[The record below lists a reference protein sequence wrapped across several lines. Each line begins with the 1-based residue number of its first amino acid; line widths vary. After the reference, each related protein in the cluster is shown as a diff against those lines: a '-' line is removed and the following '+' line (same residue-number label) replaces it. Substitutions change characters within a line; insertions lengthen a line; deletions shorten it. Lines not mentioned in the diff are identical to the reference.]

1 MYIYTPMRCQVSY
14 AKETRD
20 LWKGSGAP
28 DAQMAYYMPN
38 TYKVR
43 LRPRRTTHSKVTWVI
58 HSKVTSV
65 ILWKE
70 WTARRA
76 ALLRVPQC
84 TEAPRPPAC
93 RPRPLAVPGRGH
105 PTHPIKDDY

>member
-1 MYIYTPMRCQVSY
+1 MNMCIYTPMRCQVSY
-14 AKETRD
+14 AKETHD

-43 LRPRRTTHSKVTWVI
+43 LRPRRTTHSKVI
-58 HSKVTSV
+58 SV
-65 ILWKE
+65 ILSKE

-76 ALLRVPQC
+76 ALLRAPQC

-93 RPRPLAVPGRGH
+93 RPRSVAVSGRGH
-105 PTHPIKDDY
+105 PTHHIK